1 MPARHPNTNLER
13 FFSGVTEHTFEIK
26 LGIVDP
32 PLIDYL
38 SALLVHCVRADPL
51 HGFRAAGGQV
61 IRELGRMVEEAET
74 RIGAARRRVHR
85 YIGDFAMFWTGVFP
99 ESLRRTE
106 ADCDVDTFET
116 YCLLGKQAYLV
127 ASSIPPE
134 AADAAASDVLERLGR
149 DFERCAYGLRE
160 VRRQW
165 EEDAAAPGSSLWG

>member
-13 FFSGVTEHTFEIK
+13 FFSGVTEYTFEVK

-32 PLIDYL
+32 PLVDYL
-38 SALLVHCVRADPL
+38 SALLVHCVRTDQL
-51 HGFRAAGGQV
+51 HGFRTAGGHV
-61 IRELGRMVEEAET
+61 VREFGRLIEEAET

-85 YIGDFAMFWTGVFP
+85 YIGDLAMFWTGVFP
-99 ESLRRTE
+99 ESLRQTE
-106 ADCDVDTFET
+106 AKSDLDEFGT
-116 YCLLGKQAYLV
+116 YCLVGKRAYLL

-134 AADAAASDVLERLGR
+134 SEDAAASDVLERLGL

-165 EEDAAAPGSSLWG
+165 EDDATDPGSSLMG